1 MTNPV
6 TIDVR
11 TVELERASRVWI
23 ARQKAGEAG
32 ARWIRAR
39 DERDRLE
46 KERNEIL
53 CKDERM
59 LSAAAEDGGV
69 GWMYRSGDACWKGR
83 REQHDEGGSEWV
95 TNREPDEWCENCKR
109 RTELHQQYVRARA
122 RAASLRGA
130 LTRAC
135 VKAAEVEAAP

>member
-53 CKDERM
+53 CAHERM
-59 LSAAAEDGGV
+59 EQSKE
-69 GWMYRSGDACWKGR
+69 GWPFRAGDACWKFTFEHEDPDGGR
-83 REQHDEGGSEWV
+83 WY
-95 TNREPDEWCENCKR
+95 TNREPDEWCENCRR